1 MQNRRVP
8 LAESTAGALAFVLLE
23 RAGCLLFLA
32 TGCAPS
38 SVQRLSAQ
46 PWDAKPTQGKERKD
60 FVGSIPKTRRPDL
73 LQAAATALLHE
84 DFAARMVHGSSARL
98 VAATKVLAKLLCARS
113 MVPKRSACLTIAR
126 LPLLQGDCASDRAV
140 AAQRRAT

>member
-1 MQNRRVP
+1 MQN
-8 LAESTAGALAFVLLE
+8 
-23 RAGCLLFLA
+23 
-32 TGCAPS
+32 
-38 SVQRLSAQ
+38 QRKAR
-46 PWDAKPTQGKERKD
+46 KEKD

-126 LPLLQGDCASDRAV
+126 LPLLQGDCACTVVPVGGASLLDAV
-140 AAQRRAT
+140 AQGTSIVSNMVARREINEKANLRGGLNHHHP